1 MEADNA
7 RLDAFEDYTG
17 PDKSDEM
24 PDELALRLQDLQ
36 PNEGNPFERAP
47 LEYNPLNHA
56 YPMVA
61 DTSAGVIEIMVQF
74 AVIRGR
80 SNLPEDMA
88 ACADDL
94 QVPVAIED
102 VPVFEIEKPK
112 FFGEEFGGWESPQD
126 AVNEAALA
134 EEMTTDGSYYL
145 IPMIVRAR
153 RFSGGEK
160 DAADSWESLSRKD
173 TASIISGPALLDL
186 IKGYAEKVAQDPA
199 APAGLVDLLNHFS
212 PTYNRH
218 AEDGVDEEWDP
229 ENN

>member
-1 MEADNA
+1 MDY
-7 RLDAFEDYTG
+7 DAEI
-17 PDKSDEM
+17 
-24 PDELALRLQDLQ
+24 PDELAGRLQDLQ
-36 PNEGNPFERAP
+36 PNEHNPLERAP

-61 DTSAGVIEIMVQF
+61 DTAVGVIEIMVQF
-74 AVIRGR
+74 AVIKGR
-80 SNLPEDMA
+80 NNLPADMA

-102 VPVFEIEKPK
+102 VPVFEIQKPE

-126 AVNEAALA
+126 AVNETALA
-134 EEMTTDGSYYL
+134 EEMTADGHYYL

-160 DAADSWESLSRKD
+160 DAADSWEQLSRKD
-173 TASIISGPALLDL
+173 TAAIITGPALLDP
-186 IKGYAEKVAQDPA
+186 ICGYADKVAADPD
-199 APAGLVDLLNHFS
+199 APAGLVDMLNHF
-212 PTYNRH
+212 TRHYKKH
-218 AEDGVDEEWDP
+218 AEHDADEEWNP